1 MFNSRSLR
9 IAFTVIIVAI
19 LAIGVWWAIR
29 EKSNNDKTIAQN
41 ETGQTKKSNDTIAE
55 VDVDQEKKHEIQSD
69 AGLIIAGVVRDQ
81 EGVPV
86 DGVEMEIFP
95 IQDWFLRKYTE
106 GKFVANQQVRNSS
119 ASIRGNLFIARHT
132 LRNLA
137 ASVELDEKTK
147 TLDVKLEPGVILTG
161 KVVDSK
167 GKGIEG
173 ARIAPI
179 LQRSNWRSAIPGL
192 VMRTDTEGKFNFRAL
207 PPGHTYSL
215 TTVARGYRT
224 SKIEVNSGDAHDNRI
239 DIDPIVLARGEFSIS
254 GVVVDLNDKPVAD
267 VGVLCTGK
275 GQPGAGAVTDAEGK
289 FKLEGIFEGNVQITA
304 GLRHRG
310 YGSWDLWG
318 STNTEAK
325 ATNVKVVLNNQ
336 GVPPPKGRTCFPTD
350 IDVWINGA
358 IVLISDVV
366 VGQTVGEYGC
376 SVPTA
381 AFGHIEKVEEHEGTF
396 ECRDIVLD
404 NGNRISVVDAHC
416 FMLDSGKW
424 LAAQDLRDGMK
435 LKTLNGA
442 VTIQSVTIREKPY
455 VGKVYNLKIQNSD
468 RYMVGKD
475 GVIVRD
481 Y

>member
-1 MFNSRSLR
+1 MFYSKSLG
-9 IAFTVIIVAI
+9 ISFTVIIVAI
-19 LAIGVWWAIR
+19 LVIGVWWAIR
-29 EKSNNDKTIAQN
+29 EKSNDDKTVSQN
-41 ETGQTKKSNDTIAE
+41 ETGQTKESNYTIAE
-55 VDVDQEKKHEIQSD
+55 VNIDQEKKHKIQSD
-69 AGLIIAGVVRDQ
+69 ADLIIAGVVRDQ
-81 EGVPV
+81 EGIPV

-106 GKFVANQQVRNSS
+106 GKFEANRQVRNSS
-119 ASIRGNLFIARHT
+119 ASIRGNLFIARHA

-167 GKGIEG
+167 GNGIEG
-173 ARIAPI
+173 VRITPI
-179 LQRSNWRSAIPGL
+179 LLRSNWRSAIPGL
-192 VMRTDTEGKFNFRAL
+192 VMRTDTEGKFNFSAL
-207 PPGHTYSL
+207 PTGHTYSL
-215 TTVARGYRT
+215 TAVARGYRT
-224 SKIEVNSGDAHDNRI
+224 SKIEVNSGDAYDNRI
-239 DIDPIVLARGEFSIS
+239 DIDPIVLAKGEFSIS
-254 GVVVDLNDKPVAD
+254 GVVVDVNDKPVAD

-275 GQPGAGAVTDAEGK
+275 DQPSVGAVTDAEGK
-289 FKLEGIFEGNVQITA
+289 FKLDGIFEGNVKITA

-336 GVPPPKGRTCFPTD
+336 GIPPPKGRACFPAEA
-350 IDVWINGA
+350 DVWINGEIVPISTAVRA
-358 IVLISDVV
+358 IS
-366 VGQTVGEYGC
+366 TV
-376 SVPTA
+376 P
-381 AFGHIEKVEEHEGTF
+381 FGYIEKVEEHEGTF

-416 FMLDSGKW
+416 FMLDSGRW
-424 LAAQDLRDGMK
+424 IAAQNLRTGQR
-435 LKTLNGA
+435 LKTFNGT
-442 VTIQSVTIREKPY
+442 VTIKSVKIREKPY
-455 VGKVYNLKIQNSD
+455 VGKVYNLKIKNSNQ
-468 RYMVGKD
+468 YMVGKD